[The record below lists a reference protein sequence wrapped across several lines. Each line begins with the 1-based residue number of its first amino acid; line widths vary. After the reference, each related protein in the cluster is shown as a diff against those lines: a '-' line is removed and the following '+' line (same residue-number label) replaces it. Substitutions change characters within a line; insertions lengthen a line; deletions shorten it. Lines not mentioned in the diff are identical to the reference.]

1 LAIAEK
7 LHREVLVEAAGRSVL
22 PRRQWLSEMNRRHIG
37 TKQLMRREK
46 ASLLMESV
54 AGWGK
59 HKRTKPLAR
68 PTPAVELREDECFSK
83 VKHGADGNF
92 PE

>member
-1 LAIAEK
+1 
-7 LHREVLVEAAGRSVL
+7 
-22 PRRQWLSEMNRRHIG
+22 
-37 TKQLMRREK
+37 MRREK